1 MRTVAIINQKGG
13 CGKTTTAVNLAGVL
27 ARRGLRT
34 LLIDLDPQ
42 SHCAAGLAIPDSAI
56 DRHIGDAMLAPE
68 RIASERARLVW
79 RAGRNLDLVPSS
91 MRLAGLEA
99 ARGGLAELDDRDQ
112 RLEQAIRAICDSA
125 PRDSAEPYDWC
136 VIDCPPSIGLLTYN
150 ALRAATEVVIPVET
164 GFFAM
169 KGAGKQANTI
179 RSLARRLG
187 GSTPYFILPTM
198 YEDDSPLSRALLSEI
213 RENFTDRLIPVI
225 IRRDEKLREATSIGQ
240 PISEYAP
247 SSTGSLDYA
256 ALADWL
262 LSATSSR
269 RGAGSPGGTTEQIVD
284 LKPSATLAGL
294 DDSTET
300 ETVNSS
306 DAVDGASSPGMTP
319 EPAHRDPVLSRAAE
333 LAARARQL
341 VEQSRKL
348 QDRLASDPRVSR
360 AMHRFDDALVGH
372 SEPATPVVDTRV
384 ALAPPSRPPFVG
396 VRHAPEGVRFV
407 FPGRPEQRVSVA
419 GDFNN
424 WSPSAAVMEYDPRL
438 GAHAIT
444 LTLPPGRRQYRL
456 VVDGR
461 WIADPHNPETQRN
474 AFDEVNSVVAVRPS
488 VPAEL
493 NHHAHAG
500 TEAHA

>member
-27 ARRGLRT
+27 ARKGLKT

-56 DRHIGDAMLAPE
+56 DRHIGDAMLQPE
-68 RIASERARLVW
+68 RIGAERARLVW
-79 RAGRNLDLVPSS
+79 RAGRNLDLVPST

-112 RLEQAIRAICDSA
+112 RLERAIEAIRACT
-125 PRDSAEPYDWC
+125 PHEPGREPYDWC

-150 ALRAATEVVIPVET
+150 ALRAATDVIIPVET

-198 YEDDSPLSRALLSEI
+198 YEDDSSLSRALLAEI
-213 RENFTDRLIPVI
+213 RDSFSDRLVPVV
-225 IRRDEKLREATSIGQ
+225 IRRDEKLREAASIGQ
-240 PISEYAP
+240 PVHEYAP
-247 SSTGSLDYA
+247 DSTGAADYG
-256 ALADWL
+256 ALAEWL
-262 LSATSSR
+262 LVSTALKRSGEVTLRDFAPDDTSE
-269 RGAGSPGGTTEQIVD
+269 TDT
-284 LKPSATLAGL
+284 PSAEAPAQPERVEPKPG
-294 DDSTET
+294 
-300 ETVNSS
+300 
-306 DAVDGASSPGMTP
+306 AVR
-319 EPAHRDPVLSRAAE
+319 EPADPVLSRAAE

-348 QDRLASDPRVSR
+348 QDRLTADPKVAA
-360 AMHRFDDALVGH
+360 AMRRFDDMMTDEADSRSAERVLVG
-372 SEPATPVVDTRV
+372 TP
-384 ALAPPSRPPFVG
+384 RPPFVG
-396 VRHAPEGVRFV
+396 VRHSPDGVQFIY
-407 FPGRPEQRVSVA
+407 PGRPEQRVVVA

-424 WSPSAAVMEYDPRL
+424 WSPAAAPMTFDPSIN
-438 GAHAIT
+438 AHRVT
-444 LTLPPGRRQYRL
+444 LMLPPGRRQYRL

-461 WIADPHNPETQRN
+461 WIADPHNPETTTN
-474 AFDEVNSVVAVRPS
+474 AFGEVNSVVVVRPTAPVETS
-488 VPAEL
+488 PRTREGAT
-493 NHHAHAG
+493 A
-500 TEAHA
+500 

>member
-27 ARRGLRT
+27 ARRGLKT

-68 RIASERARLVW
+68 RISSERARLVW

-112 RLEQAIRAICDSA
+112 RLEQAIKAICDSA
-125 PRDSAEPYDWC
+125 PRDTGEPYDWC

-213 RENFTDRLIPVI
+213 RENFADRLIPVI

-269 RGAGSPGGTTEQIVD
+269 RGAAEQIVD
-284 LKPSATLAGL
+284 LKPAATLAGL

-306 DAVDGASSPGMTP
+306 DAPTP
-319 EPAHRDPVLSRAAE
+319 AQAAQPVAERDPVLSRAAE

-360 AMHRFDDALVGH
+360 AMHRFDDALVGQ
-372 SEPATPVVDTRV
+372 SEPETPVVDTRPASV
-384 ALAPPSRPPFVG
+384 PSARPPFVG
-396 VRHAPEGVRFV
+396 VRHAPDGVRFI

-424 WSPSAAVMEYDPRL
+424 WSPSAAVMEYDARL

-488 VPAEL
+488 VPSEL

-500 TEAHA
+500 VEAGS

>member
-99 ARGGLAELDDRDQ
+99 ARGGLAELEDRDQ
-112 RLEQAIRAICDSA
+112 RLERALAAIRDSA
-125 PRDSAEPYDWC
+125 PRGTGDTGEPYDWC

-213 RENFTDRLIPVI
+213 RENFADRLVPVI
-225 IRRDEKLREATSIGQ
+225 IRRDEKLREAASIGQ
-240 PISEYAP
+240 PVSEYSP
-247 SSTGSLDYA
+247 SSTGCQDYS

-262 LSATSSR
+262 LSASASR
-269 RGAGSPGGTTEQIVD
+269 RAHPEQIVD
-284 LKPSATLAGL
+284 LKPVAVADGAEQS
-294 DDSTET
+294 SET
-300 ETVNSS
+300 DTPNSS
-306 DAVDGASSPGMTP
+306 PHLAAPP
-319 EPAHRDPVLSRAAE
+319 PATAPAERDPVLSRAAE

-348 QDRLASDPRVSR
+348 QERLAADPNVSR
-360 AMHRFDDALVGH
+360 VMRRFDDALVDQGD
-372 SEPATPVVDTRV
+372 PVATIV
-384 ALAPPSRPPFVG
+384 ALRGALSPPSRPPFVG
-396 VRHAPEGVRFV
+396 VRHTPEGVRFIH
-407 FPGRPEQRVSVA
+407 PGRPEQRVSVA

-424 WSPSAAVMEYDPRL
+424 WSPTAAVMEYDASI
-438 GAHAIT
+438 GAHAVT
-444 LTLPPGRRQYRL
+444 LRLPPGRRQYRL
-456 VVDGR
+456 VIDGR

-474 AFDEVNSVVAVRPS
+474 AFDEVNSVVTVRPS
-488 VPAEL
+488 VPSELHLAHERAEVG
-493 NHHAHAG
+493 A
-500 TEAHA
+500 